1 MKITECRVAGDE
13 LCLRSTDFTEIRR
26 WAYNF
31 KAGDYEIVRRRKKRS
46 NDANAYA
53 WRLIGEIANVLRAD
67 KDEVYIDMLHKYGQQ
82 FVCKIPNS
90 HRSKFERSTKY
101 WEIHES
107 LPPEEKA
114 QYYRVFVGSSNYD
127 TQEMSILIDGIIDEA
142 KNLDIEVISE
152 REKSLLLEEWGK
164 V

>member
-46 NDANAYA
+46 NDANALC
-53 WRLIGEIANVLRAD
+53 WKLCTEIANVLRAD
-67 KDEVYIDMLHKYGQQ
+67 KDEVYIDMLRKYGQQ

>member
-46 NDANAYA
+46 NDANALC
-53 WRLIGEIANVLRAD
+53 WKLCTEIANVLRAD
-67 KDEVYIDMLHKYGQQ
+67 KDEVYVDMLRKYGQQ